1 MIHAVLGELI
11 HVGPH
16 QVVVR
21 TSSGLE
27 LELLVSAQAASK
39 LSNLQGEAKRQIRLL
54 SWLQHKDDSM
64 TLYGFTDEE
73 ERILFS
79 ELIKVTG
86 IGPRQALKIL
96 GAVQVRAFVKALD
109 DNDIGYLSSIPGIGP
124 KTSQK
129 IILALRDTIVLD
141 RPVIKQ
147 GKGDINDRRYED
159 LIAALVDMGY
169 DKRQVVSVI
178 GKLLEEHGKLLE
190 HKRQQEVEEFLFRQA
205 IIQLG

>member
-39 LSNLQGEAKRQIRLL
+39 LSNLQGEAKRQVRLL

-86 IGPRQALKIL
+86 
-96 GAVQVRAFVKALD
+96 
-109 DNDIGYLSSIPGIGP
+109 
-124 KTSQK
+124 
-129 IILALRDTIVLD
+129 
-141 RPVIKQ
+141 
-147 GKGDINDRRYED
+147 
-159 LIAALVDMGY
+159 
-169 DKRQVVSVI
+169 
-178 GKLLEEHGKLLE
+178 
-190 HKRQQEVEEFLFRQA
+190 
-205 IIQLG
+205 